1 VYVCVEFLICAE
13 FIVIIIMTSTPL
25 QLLLYLLYV
34 PSFLVEISNWPHDR
48 TGQDSA
54 FQLPE
59 LNLEK
64 ENFLENNEIST
75 VFLSF
80 GNFEVI
86 TFKDDCI
93 YT

>member
-1 VYVCVEFLICAE
+1 MRAEFLICAE

-25 QLLLYLLYV
+25 QLLFYVLYV

-59 LNLEK
+59 LNLKKKILEK
-64 ENFLENNEIST
+64 KINFGR
-75 VFLSF
+75 FSF
-80 GNFEVI
+80 GNFKVI

>member
-1 VYVCVEFLICAE
+1 MCVEFLICAE
-13 FIVIIIMTSTPL
+13 FIVIIIMTTMPL
-25 QLLLYLLYV
+25 QLLLCFFLYV

-59 LNLEK
+59 LNLER
-64 ENFLENNEIST
+64 NFLNNQIVDCFSY
-75 VFLSF
+75 
-80 GNFEVI
+80 GNSEAI